1 MGKGRWNRLRAPILL
16 VFLTILINGCAKEP
30 ALRQEVTT
38 EYLLTTSGFQK
49 WDVNM
54 QTPKWQALRN
64 NLPKGKIST
73 YKRNGDVYHVYVDV
87 SSDTLYVGDEVA
99 YQKYLAKAYGRQM
112 CQRVTGP
119 NQVEFW
125 ECMDDYQQGGARRR

>member
-1 MGKGRWNRLRAPILL
+1 MGKRRWTWLGAPIFLI
-16 VFLTILINGCAKEP
+16 FLTILINGCAGEP
-30 ALRQEVTT
+30 ALQQEVTT
-38 EYLLTTSGFQK
+38 EYLLTTSGFQR

-54 QTPKWQALRN
+54 QTAKRQALLN
-64 NLPKGKIST
+64 SLPKGKIST
-73 YKRNGDVYHVYVDV
+73 YKRNGEVYHVYVDE

-99 YQKYLAKAYGRQM
+99 YQKYMAKAYGRQM

-125 ECMDDYQQGGARRR
+125 ECMDDYRQGGARRR